1 MDLMKTLLM
10 YMSATMMLSV
20 QSTSAPKGTPAP
32 TPGTGE
38 SAIVETVDTETPDP
52 DDEVI
57 DAALTAVP
65 PEMLD
70 KVTLQSP
77 APVPTIT
84 PNTRGYH
91 NLTMGMKGKDV
102 RKLQEKLIELR
113 YLPEGSADGAY
124 GRKTAAAVKKF
135 QYYNGLKQDGIA
147 GRATQTNLFE
157 NPDIVANPEVEP
169 VETPAPETT
178 EEEPAETTETTG
190 EAEPAEATDEAP
202 GAETAEETGKET
214 AEAEPVKAAA
224 EKGAEAQP
232 GTEEETGAEEGAA
245 EAVKPEGEQ
254 PEAPAEEKPEEEKPA
269 EEAQEK
275 AADEQPAE
283 EKPAEEKPTEEKPE
297 EEKPAEEKPA
307 EETQDKAADEQ
318 PTEEVVENV
327 DLDAEAYEPTDGA
340 VALNE
345 STGPLEY
352 IATEDGV
359 PVTATPRLERRGTKI
374 RVSLDDLCKCV
385 ESWQLTDDGAGA
397 VVLEAAGYTL
407 ALYNEESGCSATL
420 DGTEIAMKA
429 EDFDFTRDGHFISA
443 DFLAAALKGEAAWD
457 QDESTLMLRIRDKD
471 AAEATD

>member
-38 SAIVETVDTETPDP
+38 SAIVETVGTETPDP

-178 EEEPAETTETTG
+178 EEGPAETTETTG

-202 GAETAEETGKET
+202 GTETAEETGKET

-224 EKGAEAQP
+224 EKGAETQP
-232 GTEEETGAEEGAA
+232 GTEEETGA

-254 PEAPAEEKPEEEKPA
+254 PEALAEEKPEEEKPA

-275 AADEQPAE
+275 AADEQPTE

-352 IATEDGV
+352 IAMEDGV
-359 PVTATPRLERRGTKI
+359 PVTAAPRLERRGTKI

-385 ESWQLTDDGAGA
+385 ESWRLTDDGAGA